1 MANDDG
7 HDLHHEVFQILLEKV
22 EQDPYPSVTMMD
34 MIKEGL
40 RPEDVQTYASVLL
53 EKIRGDAF
61 PSLDLIQRVRAL
73 A

>member
-1 MANDDG
+1 MANDGG
-7 HDLHHEVFQILLEKV
+7 HDLHREVFQTLLEKV
-22 EQDPYPSVTMMD
+22 QQDPYPSVTMMD
-34 MIKEGL
+34 MIEEGL